1 MNRGEDD
8 LAAPTDKCTG
18 HLRGKPCSRLSSWRP
33 FLPVLAG
40 IMQAPLSAKVSYT
53 LSMQIT
59 STHDTD
65 CKAQEDFH
73 CLPRT
78 ESGGVIR
85 GAPMPY
91 SP

>member
-1 MNRGEDD
+1 
-8 LAAPTDKCTG
+8 
-18 HLRGKPCSRLSSWRP
+18 
-33 FLPVLAG
+33 
-40 IMQAPLSAKVSYT
+40 MQALLGAKVSYM
-53 LSMQIT
+53 LLMQTT

-65 CKAQEDFH
+65 CKAQGDCH

-78 ESGGVIR
+78 ESGGGIR